1 MSRRAAAVG
10 LAALGLA
17 VSAYLAAH
25 QTHLLASVWGLRWE
39 FTIIRRFVSPLISG
53 VALQRSAVRRM
64 VGDCSGRLQGCRA
77 EPYSQFVRLN
87 GAADLYG

>member
-25 QTHLLASVWGLRWE
+25 QTRLLASV
-39 FTIIRRFVSPLISG
+39 
-53 VALQRSAVRRM
+53 
-64 VGDCSGRLQGCRA
+64 
-77 EPYSQFVRLN
+77 
-87 GAADLYG
+87 